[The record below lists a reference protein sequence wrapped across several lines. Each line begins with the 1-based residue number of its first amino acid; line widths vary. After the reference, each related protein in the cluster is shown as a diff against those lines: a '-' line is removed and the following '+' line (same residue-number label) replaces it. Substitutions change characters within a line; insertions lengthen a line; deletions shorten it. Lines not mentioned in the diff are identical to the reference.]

1 MILAECP
8 VCHKK
13 QGTKNKKCE
22 CGADLDK
29 FKKSG
34 KVIYWIRY
42 QAGGKRYKERIGP
55 SIEEARDAYSQKR
68 VKRREKRLFDI
79 KPEYK
84 TTFAQLTKW
93 YLKLDKVASLKSS
106 DTVKI
111 YLSKFNSQFGGMT
124 VSQIQPADLENH
136 QARRKAEKLSDAT
149 IDHEIGAAR
158 TMIIKAFDN
167 DLVGG
172 ETLRAFKKVKKLLKR
187 NSNARDRI
195 LSPEEFEELMKHAPR
210 HTKAILTVA
219 YFTGMRLG
227 EIFSLTWD
235 KIDLEQD
242 FICLEADDTKDKEA
256 RQIPITSEVHKIFKA
271 TPRAIHD
278 QHVFLYKGKPL
289 THIRTGLRKACV
301 DAGIEYGRFK
311 KDGFVFHDLRHT
323 FNTYMRKAG
332 TPESVIMSI
341 TGHSTREMFDRYNTI
356 DREDKKEAVKS
367 LEKYLGATS

>member
-8 VCHKK
+8 ACHKK
-13 QGTKNKKCE
+13 RSVKNKKCE

-34 KVIYWIRY
+34 KVKYWIRY
-42 QAGGKRYKERIGP
+42 QVGNKRYMECIGV

-68 VKRREKRLFDI
+68 VKRREKRLFDV

-84 TTFAQLTKW
+84 TTFKQLAQW
-93 YLKLDKVASLKSS
+93 YLALDRVKALRSFE
-106 DTVKI
+106 TVKI
-111 YLSKFNSQFGGMT
+111 YLKKFNSQFGGMI

-136 QARRKAEKLSDAT
+136 QARRKAEGLSDAT

-172 ETLRAFKKVKKLLKR
+172 ETLRAFKKVGKMLKR

-195 LSPEEFEELMKHAPR
+195 LSPEEFGRLMDHAPR
-210 HTKAILTVA
+210 HTKAILTTA

-227 EIFSLTWD
+227 EIFGLTWD
-235 KIDLEQD
+235 KVDLEER
-242 FICLEADDTKDKEA
+242 FIRLEAEDTKDKDA
-256 RQIPITSEVHKIFKA
+256 RLIPIPAGLLKVLRS
-271 TPRAIHD
+271 TPRALHD

-289 THIRTGLRKACV
+289 THIRTGLRKACE
-301 DAGIEYGRFK
+301 DAKITYGRFE

-332 TPESVIMSI
+332 VAESVIMDI

-356 DREDKKEAVKS
+356 DRDDKTEAAKS
-367 LEKYLGATS
+367 LEKYFETTS